1 MTDILKERRL
11 INLNSEDATFKYNS
25 TFLSNVAF
33 SFPSILKDE
42 NNILYVEGGIL
53 NCQIPQSFYG
63 LNYSNNIL
71 KYTLLTAP
79 STYTN
84 FTITI
89 PVGNYNFT
97 TFATA
102 ISAQF
107 LLNGHTMT
115 LTIDKPTGRITFT
128 LTPSGSNNLY
138 SFNETGST
146 SWRILGFS
154 AGSGNVLAVSNKINP
169 PFLLNLLGVKK
180 IKIFCEAFSVN
191 SYDSKNYQTNSLID
205 TLSVDVA
212 SYGLLNYANITGEY
226 GKLKRKEI
234 NLIDIQ
240 IKDDTD
246 TFLNFNNTDWSIT
259 LALIIYRKI
268 ETKNNNLEPLLNTLG
283 NIENILT
290 NIENQQIPD
299 NQQIPENTD
308 NQGDNQQ
315 IPENPPNLDTEDL
328 DLLLYENPNLFN

>member
-42 NNILYVEGGIL
+42 KNILYVEGGIL

-71 KYTLLTAP
+71 KYTIFTAP

-97 TFATA
+97 TFSTA

-115 LTIDKPTGRITFT
+115 LTIDKPTGKILFT
-128 LTPSGSNNLY
+128 YTPSSNSLY
-138 SFNETGST
+138 SFNESGST
-146 SWRILGFS
+146 CWRILGFS
-154 AGSGNVLAVSNKINP
+154 TGSGNILAISNKINP
-169 PFLLNLLGVKK
+169 PYLLNLLGVKK

-246 TFLNFNNTDWSIT
+246 AFLNFNNTDWSIT

-268 ETKNNNLEPLLNTLG
+268 ETKNSDLEPLLNTLG

-290 NIENQQIPD
+290 NIENQQIPQENTE
-299 NQQIPENTD
+299 NQENTD
-308 NQGDNQQ
+308 NQPV
-315 IPENPPNLDTEDL
+315 PENPPNLDTEDL